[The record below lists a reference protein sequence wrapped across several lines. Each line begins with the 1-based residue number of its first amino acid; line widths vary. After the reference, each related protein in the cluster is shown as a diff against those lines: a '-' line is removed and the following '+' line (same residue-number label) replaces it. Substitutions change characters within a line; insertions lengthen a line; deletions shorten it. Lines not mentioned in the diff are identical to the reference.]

1 MTKEEKDRIQEAK
14 RAEAAE
20 RSRQYAV
27 KRFGLADDEVVW
39 YNGGTCYSRVI
50 VTTREAAEK
59 VAEQVKGQY
68 VNGGWFHGMELGG
81 ITEDG
86 KGRFDVKV

>member
-1 MTKEEKDRIQEAK
+1 MTKEEKDRIHEAN

-20 RSRQYAV
+20 RARQYAIEA
-27 KRFGLADDEVVW
+27 FGLADEEVVW
-39 YNGGTCYSRVI
+39 YNSGVCYDRVI

-59 VAEQVKGQY
+59 VAAQVKGRH

-81 ITEDG
+81 ITEDS
-86 KGRFDVKV
+86 KGRFDVMV

>member
-20 RSRQYAV
+20 NGRQYAV
-27 KRFGLADDEVVW
+27 ERFGLADDEVVW
-39 YNGGTCYSRVI
+39 YNGGICYGRVI

-59 VAEQVKGQY
+59 VAEQVKGRY
-68 VNGGWFHGMELGG
+68 VNGGWLHGMELGG
-81 ITEDG
+81 IIEDS
-86 KGRFDVKV
+86 KGRFDVMV